1 MKAVMEN
8 YKTNKRIRL
17 ILGLNEE
24 NDWKCIDYYK
34 KHEEIPSISFSP
46 DADFPCIY
54 AEKSILTSYLKMD
67 YSNFLNKDII
77 IKNIDTFGNAINVV
91 PKTCSVTLQINSAV
105 IKMDQFILALIGVTI
120 AVVKI

>member
-8 YKTNKRIRL
+8 YKTNKRVRL

-24 NDWKCIDYYK
+24 NNWKCIDYYK

-54 AEKSILTSYLKMD
+54 AEKSL
-67 YSNFLNKDII
+67 F
-77 IKNIDTFGNAINVV
+77 
-91 PKTCSVTLQINSAV
+91 
-105 IKMDQFILALIGVTI
+105 
-120 AVVKI
+120 KIFASFYKIRYNYKKY